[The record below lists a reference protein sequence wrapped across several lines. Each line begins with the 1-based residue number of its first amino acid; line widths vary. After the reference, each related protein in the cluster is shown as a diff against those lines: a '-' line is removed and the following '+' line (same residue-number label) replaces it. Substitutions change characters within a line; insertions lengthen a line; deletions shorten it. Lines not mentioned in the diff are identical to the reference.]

1 MSPDTE
7 EEKRLIEKARQG
19 DFASFD
25 KLVSRYEDRIYHLAI
40 KMLSEE
46 QDAHEVVQETFL
58 NAWRN
63 IRKFRG
69 DASFYTW
76 VNRIAVNACYQK
88 LRGRKKDERS
98 ISLEDVHP
106 FPEGKP
112 RGAVIEGWSFNPV
125 KAAINEELRSEMR
138 QAIMKLPEKYRI
150 VFYYKDIE
158 GLKNEQIAEILDLSV
173 PAVKSRLN
181 RARLFLRKELA
192 GYMSGV
198 DSA

>member
-1 MSPDTE
+1 MSPGPED
-7 EEKRLIEKARQG
+7 EKKLVEQAKQG
-19 DFASFD
+19 DYASFD
-25 KLVSRYEDRIYHLAI
+25 KLVSLYEDRIYHLAI

-58 NAWRN
+58 SAYRN
-63 IRKFRG
+63 LKSFRG
-69 DASFYTW
+69 EASFYTW
-76 VNRIAVNACYQK
+76 INRIAVNACYKK

-98 ISLEDVHP
+98 LSLDDVHP

-112 RGAVIEGWSFNPV
+112 PGAGVANWDFNPV
-125 KAAINEELRSEMR
+125 RKTMNTELGQKMKE
-138 QAIMKLPEKYRI
+138 AIMKLPEKYRI

-158 GLKNEQIAEILDLSV
+158 GLTNEKIGEILDLSV

-192 GYMSGV
+192 AYFNV
-198 DSA
+198 